1 MKRFMSHISS
11 IRARLILL
19 LVLALIFLSGI
30 GFGSMAQ
37 SNALIGAGLFLI
49 GIGGFAIIM
58 AASYLIIKQVQSL
71 NKISANAH
79 AAELERDR
87 LQVILSCMGE
97 GLIAIDADYRVIMCN
112 DRTSAFLRTP
122 PIETIGKEIQEV
134 FPIFRAGEPGRICT
148 KKILAQTIQDINI
161 ITIKLADKF
170 LCKNSIGQT
179 FPVAI
184 VAETLLKD
192 TDIIGSVIL
201 FRDISEEKEVD
212 QAKDEFVSLASH
224 QLRTPLSTINWYTEM
239 ILEGDAGHISK
250 KQKSFLHEINTAN
263 KRMTTLVS
271 SLLNVSRIELGTFA
285 IDPKPT
291 DVIVLIR
298 EVLGMLKPEMDKH
311 EIKLQEQYGEIP
323 IMDVDPQL
331 MQIVFQNLISN
342 AIKYSPKGSVV
353 GIEISCK
360 KQLKNGAK
368 RAQKQLVIRIRDTG
382 YGIPKNQQSKIFT
395 KLFRA
400 DNIKSKITD
409 GNGLGLYIVKSII
422 SHSGGTIS
430 FESEEN
436 KGTSFCITL
445 PVSGMR
451 QKIGAKKLGG

>member
-71 NKISANAH
+71 HNVTASAH

-97 GLIAIDADYRVIMCN
+97 GLIAIDANYRVIMCN
-112 DRTSAFLRTP
+112 DRASAFLRIP
-122 PIETIGKEIQEV
+122 PIDTLGKEIQEI
-134 FPIFRAGEPGRICT
+134 FPIFREGEASRLRT
-148 KKILAQTIQDINI
+148 KKILADTIQEINI
-161 ITIKLADKF
+161 ITIRLADKI

-179 FPVAI
+179 FPVAL
-184 VAETLLKD
+184 VAETLLKENG
-192 TDIIGSVIL
+192 IIGSVIL
-201 FRDISEEKEVD
+201 FRDVSEEKEVD

-224 QLRTPLSTINWYTEM
+224 QLRTPLSTINWYAEM
-239 ILEGDAGHISK
+239 LLEGDAGHASK
-250 KQKSFLHEINTAN
+250 KQKDFLQEIYTAN
-263 KRMTTLVS
+263 KRMIALVS
-271 SLLNVSRIELGTFA
+271 SLLNVSRIELGTFT
-285 IDPKPT
+285 IEPKPT
-291 DVIVLIR
+291 DIAVLVQD
-298 EVLGMLKPEMDKH
+298 VLRMLKPEIEKR
-311 EIKLQEQYGEIP
+311 EVNLQEHYGDIP
-323 IMDVDPQL
+323 IMEVDPQL

-342 AIKYSPKGSVV
+342 AVKYTPKGGTV
-353 GIEISCK
+353 GIEISCARN
-360 KQLKNGAK
+360 QLCIY
-368 RAQKQLVIRIRDTG
+368 VRDTG
-382 YGIPKNQQSKIFT
+382 YGIPKSQQSKIFT

-400 DNIKSKITD
+400 DNIKSKVTD

-422 SHSGGTIS
+422 SHSGGTIA

-436 KGTSFCITL
+436 KGTSFLITL

-451 QKIGAKKLGG
+451 KKIGTKKLGS